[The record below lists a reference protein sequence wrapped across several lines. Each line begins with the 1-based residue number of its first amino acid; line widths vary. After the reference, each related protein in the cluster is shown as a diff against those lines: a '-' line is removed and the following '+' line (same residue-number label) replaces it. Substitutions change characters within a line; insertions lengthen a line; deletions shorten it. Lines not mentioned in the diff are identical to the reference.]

1 LIFRYS
7 PLAVG
12 AELSEI
18 GDEIIPIGV
27 LRQSGKNHFRPRD
40 FSFRIGEVC
49 VERCLV
55 PGDAGVLVRIGVIIT
70 RNGTSLAPDQAVQL
84 RPDDVLGAFAD
95 LVADLA
101 LLVEDRFAGGDI
113 RGRSARDGTDPSG
126 RGLLTFTGDGTY
138 DRAHVLDA
146 VLARNP
152 AVQFIVLPCKGAVLR
167 STARTAPTQ
176 RDSHIRSINE
186 HGRMNWQK
194 TSGYNRRS
202 KVEAAIGRYK
212 RLIGD
217 ALRSREDARRV
228 CEVKI
233 AVKVLN
239 RMMELGRPVCVRV
252 A

>member
-1 LIFRYS
+1 M
-7 PLAVG
+7 
-12 AELSEI
+12 
-18 GDEIIPIGV
+18 
-27 LRQSGKNHFRPRD
+27 
-40 FSFRIGEVC
+40 
-49 VERCLV
+49 
-55 PGDAGVLVRIGVIIT
+55 
-70 RNGTSLAPDQAVQL
+70 
-84 RPDDVLGAFAD
+84 
-95 LVADLA
+95 
-101 LLVEDRFAGGDI
+101 
-113 RGRSARDGTDPSG
+113 
-126 RGLLTFTGDGTY
+126 GDGTY

-152 AVQFIVLPCKGAVLR
+152 AVRFIVLPCKGAVLR
-167 STARTAPTQ
+167 LTARTAPTQ